1 MTRLTRAA
9 RKVTAALA
17 IGLSISQM
25 APAAAAPVPS
35 RDKRFTFDDTKP
47 VVVATPGVARL
58 CLVREQIVRKNPMP
72 PEHLYLDG
80 RPFAWL
86 PQRAVIVAEV
96 SPGLHRLEGV
106 IGCPPLVL
114 ECPAGE
120 IVLLRL
126 REVIDEQDAV
136 RARWLLEDPDFA
148 GDLFDRMELLTTTT
162 TPRGLEDL
170 AKRWRTVRSDVRA
183 DTVLSPHDS
192 TTVVAVD
199 DVWFEHPLDPVNL
212 RRDFTTYT
220 GRIEIHPHALQYAA
234 DKRHRGTRVVI
245 PIADVVGLRFGGT
258 RSATIQPWIDLF
270 YRSEGQT
277 LQASFA
283 DAGEESESGYNRMF
297 AALRARWRSAQPAA
311 PDTTGGR

>member
-1 MTRLTRAA
+1 MTRPIRAA
-9 RKVTAALA
+9 WISTAAFALA
-17 IGLSISQM
+17 IAL
-25 APAAAAPVPS
+25 AASALAAPVPS

-47 VVVATPGVARL
+47 VVVPTPGVARL

-80 RPFAWL
+80 QPFAWL
-86 PQRAVIVAEV
+86 PQRGTVVAEV

-106 IGCPPLVL
+106 LGCPPLVL
-114 ECPAGE
+114 EIPAGE
-120 IVLLRL
+120 VVLLRL

-148 GDLFDRMELLTTTT
+148 GDLFERMELYVTTT
-162 TPRGLEDL
+162 TPRGMEDL
-170 AKRWRTVRSDVRA
+170 AKRWRTVKTAVRA

-192 TTVVAVD
+192 TTVVGVD

-212 RRDFTTYT
+212 RRDFTTYS
-220 GRIEIHPHALQYAA
+220 GRLEVHPHALQYAA

-245 PIADVVGLRFGGT
+245 PMADVVGLRFGGT
-258 RSATIQPWIDLF
+258 RSSTIQPWIDLF

-277 LQASFA
+277 MQASFA
-283 DAGEESESGYNRMF
+283 DAGDESETGYNRMF
-297 AALRARWRSAQPAA
+297 AALRARWRGAA
-311 PDTTGGR
+311 AAADTTSDR